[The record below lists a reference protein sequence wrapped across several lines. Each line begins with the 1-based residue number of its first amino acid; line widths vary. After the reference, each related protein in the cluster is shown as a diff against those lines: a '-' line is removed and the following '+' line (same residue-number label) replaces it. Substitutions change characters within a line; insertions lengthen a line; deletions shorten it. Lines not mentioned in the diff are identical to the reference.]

1 MVTEKELGVV
11 EQYLNDFM
19 PNVLSF
25 LIQLII
31 AVLVLVVGSRLIKWV
46 QKILK
51 KSMEKHTVDPGVMT
65 FLLSLI
71 KYALYFVLILVILST
86 FGITTG
92 SVVAV
97 LGSAGLTVGL
107 ALQGSL
113 QNFAGGVLRLV
124 LEPFQVGLL
133 IMDPAWKERLIP
145 SRFITRDW

>member
-51 KSMEKHTVDPGVMT
+51 K
-65 FLLSLI
+65 
-71 KYALYFVLILVILST
+71 Y
-86 FGITTG
+86 
-92 SVVAV
+92 
-97 LGSAGLTVGL
+97 LT
-107 ALQGSL
+107 
-113 QNFAGGVLRLV
+113 
-124 LEPFQVGLL
+124 
-133 IMDPAWKERLIP
+133 
-145 SRFITRDW
+145 

>member
-65 FLLSLI
+65 FLLSLT
-71 KYALYFVLILVILST
+71 A
-86 FGITTG
+86 
-92 SVVAV
+92 A
-97 LGSAGLTVGL
+97 
-107 ALQGSL
+107 
-113 QNFAGGVLRLV
+113 
-124 LEPFQVGLL
+124 
-133 IMDPAWKERLIP
+133 
-145 SRFITRDW
+145 